1 MSLAKRLAARQDAQR
16 KSMEVAEWGEDDSS
30 PLIVY
35 YGPFLAME
43 MDKVQRK
50 HPNFLQNISLAG
62 MVEIIVMKAEDKD
75 GNKLFGIDD
84 KPVLMR
90 EPMSLITRIA
100 GAMMSGD
107 SVEEQEKN

>member
-1 MSLAKRLAARQDAQR
+1 MSLAKRLAARQDADR
-16 KSMEVAEWGEDDSS
+16 RSIDVPEWGEDDSS
-30 PLIVY
+30 PLKVF

-75 GNKLFGIDD
+75 GNKLFGLDD

-100 GAMMSGD
+100 GAMMATD
-107 SVEEQEKN
+107 TVEEQEKN

>member
-1 MSLAKRLAARQDAQR
+1 MSLAKRIAARQDADR
-16 KSMEVAEWGEDDSS
+16 RTMEVEEWGEEGS
-30 PLIVY
+30 PMTVH
-35 YGPFLAME
+35 YGPFLAIE

-75 GNKLFGIDD
+75 GNKLFGLDD

-90 EPMSLITRIA
+90 EPFSLITRLA
-100 GAMMSGD
+100 GAMMATD
-107 SVEEQEKN
+107 AVEEKEKN

>member
-1 MSLAKRLAARQDAQR
+1 MSLGKRIAARQDADR
-16 KSMEVAEWGEDDSS
+16 RSMEVAEWGEDGS
-30 PLIVY
+30 PLTVY
-35 YGPFLAME
+35 YGPFLAIE

-75 GNKLFGIDD
+75 GNKLFGLDD

-90 EPMSLITRIA
+90 EPMTLITRVA
-100 GAMMSGD
+100 GAMMATET
-107 SVEEQEKN
+107 VEEQEKN

>member
-1 MSLAKRLAARQDAQR
+1 MSLGKRIAARQDADR
-16 KSMEVAEWGEDDSS
+16 RSMEVVEWGEDDS
-30 PLIVY
+30 PLTVY
-35 YGPFLAME
+35 YGPFLAIE

-75 GNKLFGIDD
+75 GNKLFGLDD

-90 EPMSLITRIA
+90 EPMTLITRVA
-100 GAMMSGD
+100 GAMMATET
-107 SVEEQEKN
+107 VEEQEKN